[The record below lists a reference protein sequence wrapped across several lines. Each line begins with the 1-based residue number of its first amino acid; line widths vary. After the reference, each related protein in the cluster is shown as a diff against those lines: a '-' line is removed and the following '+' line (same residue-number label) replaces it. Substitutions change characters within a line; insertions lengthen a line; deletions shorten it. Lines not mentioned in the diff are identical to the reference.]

1 METVYDLEYKY
12 PFETGQ
18 AIQNFGSDAT
28 SVSQLIEEL
37 ANEEVDTDELEEQ
50 VRDEILNFVA
60 VTKRAA
66 RFQ

>member
-18 AIQNFGSDAT
+18 AIQNFGSDALN
-28 SVSQLIEEL
+28 VSQLIEEL
-37 ANEEVDTDELEEQ
+37 ASEEIDPDELEDQ
-50 VRDEILNFVA
+50 VRKEILNFVA
-60 VTKRAA
+60 ATKRRA